1 VVFRGDL
8 VGRLHCLCDV
18 VRCSQAAF
26 EKTYATTQKR
36 KKIMFFMDFQRKRKT
51 KEENAG
57 TVSEASGQCH
67 SGL

>member
-1 VVFRGDL
+1 
-8 VGRLHCLCDV
+8 
-18 VRCSQAAF
+18 
-26 EKTYATTQKR
+26 
-36 KKIMFFMDFQRKRKT
+36 MFFMDFQRKRKT